1 MRQITIEAYNAFKN
15 NQRFK
20 RSNTEVII
28 NDNITV
34 MTLFGNSIVKKID
47 GETFISN
54 GGWSSVT
61 TRERLNPFVRRIRK
75 NKDSL
80 IINEK
85 IALQNS
91 KWYNLND
98 LEKC

>member
-1 MRQITIEAYNAFKN
+1 MRQITIEAYNAFKY

-28 NDNITV
+28 NNNITV
-34 MTLFGNSIVKKID
+34 MKLFGNSIVKKID

-85 IALQNS
+85 IALQDS
-91 KWYNLND
+91 KWYNLKE
-98 LEKC
+98 LE

>member
-85 IALQNS
+85 IALQDS
-91 KWYNLND
+91 KWYNLNN
-98 LEKC
+98 LEEC

>member
-1 MRQITIEAYNAFKN
+1 MRQITIKAYNAFKN
-15 NQRFK
+15 NERFK

-28 NDNITV
+28 NNNITV
-34 MTLFGNSIVKKID
+34 MKLFGNSIVKKID
-47 GETFISN
+47 GEIFISN

-61 TRERLNPFVRRIRK
+61 TKERLNPLVKRIRK

-85 IALQNS
+85 IALKDS
-91 KWYNLND
+91 KWYNIKE
-98 LEKC
+98 LE

>member
-1 MRQITIEAYNAFKN
+1 MRQITIEAYNAFKKN
-15 NQRFK
+15 KRFK

-28 NDNITV
+28 NNNITV
-34 MTLFGNSIVKKID
+34 MKLFGNSIVKKID
-47 GETFISN
+47 GEIFISN

-61 TRERLNPFVRRIRK
+61 TKERLNPFVTRIRK

-91 KWYNLND
+91 KWYNLKE
-98 LEKC
+98 LE